1 MTPEEKMAAR
11 VLFRNSLEPPYD
23 LLSLAKK
30 YGDVEY
36 IYFPIS
42 ADGVTIGIG
51 GSERPNILI
60 NESAPEARQ
69 KFTLAHE
76 LGHVIIPWHTGI
88 IVSHLNN
95 DGDDYE
101 YRQMESEANRFAA
114 ELLIPTA
121 WLVSEYEKFSS
132 FSKYLRHIISVTGA
146 SRDAVL
152 IKVFRSLQ
160 APIVCIEVDSNGGG
174 GTHSFRTTNA
184 PQIPDIEG
192 RDVLHDQ
199 IFMSSNEFSAFKI
212 GDRVYASWV
221 FTDTVIEE
229 VDPRPW
235 REVLNQVLS
244 DCGAEGILNNIN
256 AILPAR
262 YQKCKHLSESEICSS
277 IVRAYEGRDNL
288 TNIDEVVNHP
298 LFEQYVIK
306 RVRELLA
313 KEGR

>member
-11 VLFRNSLEPPYD
+11 VLLRNSLEPPYD

-36 IYFPIS
+36 IYFPIT
-42 ADGVTIGIG
+42 ADGVTVGIG

-60 NESAPEARQ
+60 NESAPESRQ

-88 IVSHLNN
+88 IVSHLND

-101 YRQMESEANRFAA
+101 YREMESEANRFAA

-121 WLVSEYEKFSS
+121 WLIAEYEKFPS
-132 FSKYLRHIISVTGA
+132 FSEYLKHVVNITGA

-152 IKVFRSLQ
+152 IKIFRSLS
-160 APIVCIEVDSNGGG
+160 APVVCVEVDVNGRSI
-174 GTHSFRTTNA
+174 HQFRTGNA
-184 PQIPDIEG
+184 PQIPALEG
-192 RDVLHDQ
+192 RDLKVEKVFKSNNVFD
-199 IFMSSNEFSAFKI
+199 IFSV
-212 GDRVYASWV
+212 GDKLYVSWV
-221 FTDTVIEE
+221 FTSIIIEE
-229 VDPRPW
+229 NDPRPW
-235 REVLNQVLS
+235 REVLDQILS
-244 DCGAEGILNNIN
+244 DCDAVSILKNVN

-262 YQKCKHLSESEICSS
+262 YQKCKHLSESEICNS
-277 IVRAYEGRDNL
+277 VMHAYEGRDYLENFDKV
-288 TNIDEVVNHP
+288 ISHP
-298 LFEQYVIK
+298 LFEQYVVK

-313 KEGR
+313 KDGR